1 MAGPDGRQGV
11 AMRHSLRIGLSLAGV
26 AMATATVLAIG
37 TITELTLDE
46 GRDDANRLTAPAVDG
61 AGTALAVGTIATTF
75 DKSAKIVRRGATGFM
90 TRGPEYNLDKG
101 LDLGAL
107 FAAALKQEAT
117 AMGFAASG
125 ASPWQIDGTIK
136 DIYVESKQIPYGAT
150 LFWGYLDVDFRIAHG
165 GPPQT
170 VSMRLH
176 NYNGGYN
183 AGMGRKDEAA
193 VALAHLLVE
202 GAQDALARLNRLHF
216 KAPPHPGIAAAIEQV
231 KGAGAQRSAASVHR
245 LGLSGS
251 PEAATA
257 LLSLV
262 ATEPD
267 ENRRSS
273 LIEALGRLGAAD
285 AVPVL
290 SQRYATE
297 DEDCRWVT
305 LKAMDYIGGSGAEAL
320 VKGSG
325 LADKDGGPRRLAE
338 KISGATAK

>member
-1 MAGPDGRQGV
+1 
-11 AMRHSLRIGLSLAGV
+11 MRHSLRMGLCMGGV
-26 AMATATVLAIG
+26 MLATATALAIG
-37 TITELTLDE
+37 TIKELTLEE
-46 GRDDANRLTAPAVDG
+46 GHDDVNRLTAPAVDG
-61 AGTALAVGTIATTF
+61 SGTAVAIGTVTTTF
-75 DKSAKIVRRGATGFM
+75 DKGAKIVRRGATGFM
-90 TRGPEYNLDKG
+90 TRGPEYNLDKA

-107 FAAALKQEAT
+107 FASALKQEAV

-125 ASPWQIDGTIK
+125 SSPWQIDGTIK

-150 LFWGYLDVDFRIAHG
+150 LFWGYLDVDFRVAHG

-202 GAQDALARLNRLHF
+202 GAQEALARLNRLHF
-216 KAPPHPGIAAAIEQV
+216 KAPPHPGIAAVIDQMKAPGE
-231 KGAGAQRSAASVHR
+231 RSAAALHR
-245 LGLSGS
+245 LALSGS
-251 PEAATA
+251 PAAPPVLLA
-257 LLSLV
+257 LVGKEL
-262 ATEPD
+262 D

-273 LIEALGRLGAAD
+273 LIEALGRLGAAE

-290 SQRYATE
+290 SQRYAAE

-305 LKAMDYIGGSGAEAL
+305 LKAMDYIGGADAEAL
-320 VKGSG
+320 VKSG
-325 LADKDGGPRRLAE
+325 GLGDKDGGPRRLAE
-338 KISGATAK
+338 KITGTKGK

>member
-1 MAGPDGRQGV
+1 
-11 AMRHSLRIGLSLAGV
+11 MRHVLRPGLCMGAVVL
-26 AMATATVLAIG
+26 ATATALAIG
-37 TITELTLDE
+37 TIKELTLEE
-46 GRDDANRLTAPAVDG
+46 GHDDVNRLTAPAVDG
-61 AGTALAVGTIATTF
+61 AGTALAVGTIASTF
-75 DKSAKIVRRGATGFM
+75 DKGAKIVRRGATGFM
-90 TRGPEYNLDKG
+90 TRGPEYNLDAS

-107 FAAALKQEAT
+107 FASALKQEAT
-117 AMGFAASG
+117 AMGFAAAG
-125 ASPWQIDGTIK
+125 TSPWQIDGTIK

-150 LFWGYLDVDFRIAHG
+150 LFWGYLDIDFRVARG
-165 GPPQT
+165 GPAQT

-202 GAQDALARLNRLHF
+202 GAQEALARLNRLHF
-216 KAPPHPGIAAAIEQV
+216 KAPPHPGIAAVIEQM
-231 KGAGAQRSAASVHR
+231 KAPGERSAAALHR

-251 PEAATA
+251 SDAPAV

-262 ATEPD
+262 PKEPD

-273 LIEALGRLGAAD
+273 LIEALARLGAAE

-305 LKAMDYIGGSGAEAL
+305 LKAMDYIGAADAQSL
-320 VKGSG
+320 VKGAG
-325 LADKDGGPRRLAE
+325 LGDKDGGPRRLAE
-338 KISGATAK
+338 KITGAKK